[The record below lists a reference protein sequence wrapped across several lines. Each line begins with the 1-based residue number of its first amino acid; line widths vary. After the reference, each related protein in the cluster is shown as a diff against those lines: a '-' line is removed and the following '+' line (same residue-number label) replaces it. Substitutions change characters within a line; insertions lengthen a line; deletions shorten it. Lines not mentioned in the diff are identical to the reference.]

1 MRISIPLIISTII
14 FFSCTGSRQTDYDLQ
29 RAECLMFQHPDSS
42 LAILQGIDG
51 SSLRTNADRANHAL
65 LLSQALERNGITVKS
80 DSIIT
85 PALDYYRYHGT
96 ARQRLRSCYY
106 AAIIANN
113 AGDTEAAMEWL
124 ARGEASIQQ
133 AEDLYTT
140 GHLYSLKSQLYKY
153 TFDYPAALENDLK
166 SSQYFKENDYL
177 PQYASSQASIADDYL
192 NLDNLDAASLALDEL
207 LPYWDSLNVKVRSQY
222 LQTRIGIAIAS
233 DDKGY
238 VQALKDSCFSQIPDR
253 GLRPWLAISDAYAAS
268 GQVDSALLVLGY
280 YAVYHPDDLN
290 KEYYSRLAQ
299 IYENEG
305 DFQQSVEMHKKGKE
319 AGDRH
324 LKEVLNSDTRF
335 MEERYRSQLSHLQQR
350 HIRTLLLV
358 AIILLLLLGW
368 GIIHYIRKALQET
381 RLNLYSLKLKSDDL
395 QRERD
400 ALEAAHRESE
410 VMNEETRKIV
420 SERLALLDKVL
431 LGHITSNPVDSKAA
445 NESIQELLG
454 NKDQFI
460 LSTAQVFAASHPKF
474 IAFLKEH
481 HLSQWEIGYCCLFLM
496 GLYSKDIEPHFS
508 RSSSNT
514 YNNIIRN
521 KLGLPING
529 QKLKTYL
536 LETCKKLES

>member
-1 MRISIPLIISTII
+1 MRISIPLIISAII
-14 FFSCTGSRQTDYDLQ
+14 LYSCTATRQTDYELQ
-29 RAECLMFQHPDSS
+29 RAESLMFQHPDSS
-42 LAILQGIDG
+42 LAILQGMGG
-51 SSLRTNADRANHAL
+51 SSLRSDAQRARHAL
-65 LLSQALERNGITVKS
+65 LLSQAMDRNGITVKS
-80 DSIIT
+80 DSIIN
-85 PALDYYRYHGT
+85 PALDYYRFHGN
-96 ARQRLRSCYY
+96 ADQKLSSCYY
-106 AAIIANN
+106 AATIANN

-124 ARGEASIQQ
+124 ARGEPYIPQ
-133 AEDLYTT
+133 AEDLYTA
-140 GHLYSLKSQLYKY
+140 GHLYYLKSQLYKY
-153 TFDYPAALENDLK
+153 IYDYTAALENDLI
-166 SSQYFKENDYL
+166 SSQYFKENNIL
-177 PQYASSQASIADDYL
+177 SKYAYSQASVADDYL
-192 NLDNLDAASLALDEL
+192 NLDNLPAASRALDDL
-207 LPYWDSLNVKVRSQY
+207 LPHWDSLNMTVRSQY
-222 LQTRIGIAIAS
+222 FKTRIETAIAS
-233 DDKGY
+233 GDKEY
-238 VQALKDSCFSQIPDR
+238 VQALKDSCLTEIPDK

-280 YAVYHPDDLN
+280 YALYHPDDLN
-290 KEYYSRLAQ
+290 KEYYFRLAQ

-305 DFQQSVEMHKKGKE
+305 DYQKAVEMHKMGKE

-335 MEERYRSQLSHLQQR
+335 MEERYSSQLEQLRQT
-350 HIRTLLLV
+350 HIRTLLLG
-358 AIILLLLLGW
+358 AIVILLLLGW
-368 GIIHYIRKALQET
+368 GIIHFGKKAIERAELS
-381 RLNLYSLKLKSDDL
+381 LDNLKQKSDVL

-445 NESIQELLG
+445 NQSIQDLLS
-454 NKDQFI
+454 NRDEFL
-460 LSTAQVFAASHPKF
+460 LSTAKVFSASHPKF
-474 IAFLKEH
+474 IAFLKDH

-508 RSSSNT
+508 RASSNT

-536 LETCKKLES
+536 LDTCKKLES

>member
-1 MRISIPLIISTII
+1 MRISIPLIISAII
-14 FFSCTGSRQTDYDLQ
+14 LYSCTATRQTDYELQ
-29 RAECLMFQHPDSS
+29 RAESLMFQHPDSS
-42 LAILQGIDG
+42 LAILQGMGG
-51 SSLRTNADRANHAL
+51 SSLRSDAQRARHAL
-65 LLSQALERNGITVKS
+65 LLSQAMDRNGITVKS
-80 DSIIT
+80 DSIIN
-85 PALDYYRYHGT
+85 PALDYYRFHGN
-96 ARQRLRSCYY
+96 ADQKLSSCYY
-106 AAIIANN
+106 AATIANN

-124 ARGEASIQQ
+124 ARGEPYIPQ
-133 AEDLYTT
+133 AEDFYTA
-140 GHLYSLKSQLYKY
+140 GHLYYLKSQLYKY
-153 TFDYPAALENDLK
+153 IYDYTAALENDLI
-166 SSQYFKENDYL
+166 SSQYFKENNIL
-177 PQYASSQASIADDYL
+177 SKYAYSQASVADDYL
-192 NLDNLDAASLALDEL
+192 NLDNLPAASRALDDL
-207 LPYWDSLNVKVRSQY
+207 LPHWDSLNMTVRSQY
-222 LQTRIGIAIAS
+222 FKTRIETAIAS
-233 DDKGY
+233 GNKEY
-238 VQALKDSCFSQIPDR
+238 VQALKDSCLTEIPDKD
-253 GLRPWLAISDAYAAS
+253 LRPWLAISDAYAAS

-280 YAVYHPDDLN
+280 YALYHPDDLN

-305 DFQQSVEMHKKGKE
+305 DYQKAVEMHKMGKE

-335 MEERYRSQLSHLQQR
+335 MEERYSSQLEQLRQT
-350 HIRTLLLV
+350 HIRTLLLG
-358 AIILLLLLGW
+358 AIVILLLLGW
-368 GIIHYIRKALQET
+368 GIIHFGKKAIERAELS
-381 RLNLYSLKLKSDDL
+381 LDNLKQKSDVL

-445 NESIQELLG
+445 NQSIQDLLS
-454 NKDQFI
+454 NRDEFL
-460 LSTAQVFAASHPKF
+460 LSTAKVFSASHPKF
-474 IAFLKEH
+474 IAFLKDH

-508 RSSSNT
+508 RASSNT

-536 LETCKKLES
+536 LDTCKKLES